1 MPRPVASAVA
11 ASLIAS
17 FLFLSPLAPCAHAAD
32 APDEVTL
39 RDGTV
44 LHGTVLSQR
53 RGVSVKI
60 VEVGHKRPRTIS
72 WGKVS
77 EVARGKLLSKPAV
90 ATESAPVA
98 EAPPAPAAPPPPSPA
113 NAVHL
118 HIDSPTPALLYR
130 HDEAS
135 GTFDG
140 HSYVLDRATPV
151 CAAPCDQE
159 VDAAPDRLFT
169 TSGDFGTSAPF
180 TLTGHQGDVELSLH
194 PGSPTVR
201 TTGLVLTIGGGIV
214 ALLGGTLAI
223 TGAVLGASNITVDG
237 KPTDGATFASD
248 SWLVP
253 TGLGIT
259 GAGVAM
265 IVGGVVALVTNKTS
279 YDLHPMG
286 NAAGKGEARARYW
299 MGEF

>member
-1 MPRPVASAVA
+1 MPRRVASAVA
-11 ASLIAS
+11 ASVIAS
-17 FLFLSPLAPCAHAAD
+17 FLFLAPLAPAARAAD

-60 VEVGHKRPRTIS
+60 LEAGHKRPRTIS

-77 EVARGKLLSKPAV
+77 EVARGKFTSKAAV
-90 ATESAPVA
+90 APESAPA
-98 EAPPAPAAPPPPSPA
+98 PEAPPAPAAPPPPA

-118 HIDSPTPALLYR
+118 HIDSPAPALLYS

-159 VDAAPDRLFT
+159 VEAPPDRLFT
-169 TSGDFGTSAPF
+169 TSGAFGTSAPF
-180 TLTGHQGDVELSLH
+180 TLTGRRGDVELSLH
-194 PGSPTVR
+194 PGNPTVR

-214 ALLGGTLAI
+214 TVLGGTLAVI
-223 TGAVLGASNITVDG
+223 GAVLGGSNITVNG
-237 KPTDGATFASD
+237 KPTDGATFSGD

-253 TGLGIT
+253 TGLGIS

-265 IVGGVVALVTNKTS
+265 VVGGVVALVTNKTS
-279 YDLHPMG
+279 YDLHPAG
-286 NAAGKGEARARYW
+286 NGGKGEARARYW